1 MRPDPELTAMN
12 DAARTEPHDNAVAAD
27 ELTSQGAA
35 SPDARRRA
43 AMAKLG
49 RMAAIGSPVLMTL
62 MMSER
67 AAADSPPAD
76 PSAPPVTGF

>member
-1 MRPDPELTAMN
+1 MGSDDPTNTEAAATENTLEASAEL
-12 DAARTEPHDNAVAAD
+12 
-27 ELTSQGAA
+27 G
-35 SPDARRRA
+35 ARRRA
-43 AMAKLG
+43 AIAKLG

-76 PSAPPVTGF
+76 PGGF

>member
-1 MRPDPELTAMN
+1 MN
-12 DAARTEPHDNAVAAD
+12 DAAPTDPHDNAVTAD
-27 ELTSQGAA
+27 ELPSQAAA
-35 SPDARRRA
+35 SLDARRRA

-49 RMAAIGSPVLMTL
+49 RMAAIDSPVLMTL

-76 PSAPPVTGF
+76 PVSGF

>member
-1 MRPDPELTAMN
+1 MN
-12 DAARTEPHDNAVAAD
+12 EAAPTEPHDNAVTAD

-49 RMAAIGSPVLMTL
+49 RMAAFGSPVLMTL

-76 PSAPPVTGF
+76 PVSGS

>member
-12 DAARTEPHDNAVAAD
+12 DASPTEPHDNAMTAD
-27 ELTSQGAA
+27 ELTVPAAA
-35 SPDARRRA
+35 SLDARRRA

-67 AAADSPPAD
+67 AAADSPPPD
-76 PSAPPVTGF
+76 PV

>member
-1 MRPDPELTAMN
+1 MRPNTELTAMK
-12 DAARTEPHDNAVAAD
+12 DAAPTEPHDNAVTAD
-27 ELTSQGAA
+27 ELPSQAAA
-35 SPDARRRA
+35 SLDARRRA

-76 PSAPPVTGF
+76 PVSGF

>member
-1 MRPDPELTAMN
+1 MRPDTELTAMN
-12 DAARTEPHDNAVAAD
+12 DAAPTEPHDNAVTAD
-27 ELTSQGAA
+27 ELTAPAAA
-35 SPDARRRA
+35 SLDARRRA

-76 PSAPPVTGF
+76 PVSGF